1 MIKDPD
7 IVWNNCLTI
16 IKKDVNPQS
25 YKTWFEPVKAV
36 KFKENILTIQVPN
49 KFFYE
54 WLEEHY
60 VKELKKAITS
70 EIGSNARLEYQILVD
85 NHRKIGRNAAT
96 VDQAPSPG
104 AFESERIKNPFVI
117 PGIKKLNI
125 DPQLNVDYTFDTF
138 IEGECNKL
146 ARSAGKAIAAKPGG
160 TAFNPLFIYGDVG
173 LGKTHLA
180 QAIGSSVVSQFKDKQ
195 VLYVTSERFT
205 NQVIQAIKNN
215 GVNDFMNFYHMIDV
229 LIVDDI
235 QFLANRPKTQE
246 IFFNIFN
253 QLHQGGKQLIL
264 TSDRPPKDLKDVDD
278 RLISRFKW
286 GLSADLTTPDY
297 DTRLAIFDRKM
308 VFEGVELPNDVV
320 EYVCYHIRNNVRELE
335 GVLVS
340 LVAQSTLNK
349 REIDINLAKE
359 VIAQFISQVS
369 KEITVDN
376 IKQLVADYF
385 NLPVEKLHSKTR
397 KRAIVLARQLSM
409 YLAKNFTNSSLKAI
423 GSEFGNRD
431 HSTVIYSVKAVQ
443 DMMDTDLVFK
453 DTVADLEK
461 QVQLNL
467 VS

>member
-25 YKTWFEPVKAV
+25 FKTWFEPIKAV
-36 KFKENILTIQVPN
+36 KYKDNILTIQVPN

-60 VKELKKAITS
+60 VKELKKAIIS
-70 EIGSNARLEYQILVD
+70 EIGVDARLEYQILVD
-85 NHRKIGRNAAT
+85 NHRKIGRNAAV
-96 VDQAPSPG
+96 VDQSPVPG
-104 AFESERIKNPFVI
+104 AFETNRIKNPFVI

-125 DPQLNVDYTFDTF
+125 DPQLNKDYTFDTF

-146 ARSAGKAIAAKPGG
+146 ARAAGKAIADKPGG

-180 QAIGSSVVSQFKDKQ
+180 HAIGNKVLDTFQDKQ

-205 NQVIQAIKNN
+205 NQVIQSIKNN

-253 QLHQGGKQLIL
+253 QLHQSGKQLIL

-286 GLSADLTTPDY
+286 GLSADLKTPDY
-297 DTRLAIFDRKM
+297 DTRLAILDRKM
-308 VFEGVELPNDVV
+308 SFEGVELPNEVT

-349 REIDINLAKE
+349 RQIDLSLAKD
-359 VIAQFISQVS
+359 VIAQFVSQIN

-385 NLPVEKLHSKTR
+385 NLPVEKLGGKTR

-409 YLAKNFTNSSLKAI
+409 YLAKNFTNSSLTAI
-423 GSEFGNRD
+423 GSEFGDRD
-431 HSTVIYSVKAVQ
+431 HSTVIYSVNAVKN
-443 DMMDTDLVFK
+443 MMDTDLVFK
-453 DTVADLEK
+453 DTVEDLEK

-467 VS
+467 SV

>member
-1 MIKDPD
+1 M
-7 IVWNNCLTI
+7 
-16 IKKDVNPQS
+16 
-25 YKTWFEPVKAV
+25 
-36 KFKENILTIQVPN
+36 
-49 KFFYE
+49 
-54 WLEEHY
+54 
-60 VKELKKAITS
+60 
-70 EIGSNARLEYQILVD
+70 
-85 NHRKIGRNAAT
+85 
-96 VDQAPSPG
+96 
-104 AFESERIKNPFVI
+104 
-117 PGIKKLNI
+117 
-125 DPQLNVDYTFDTF
+125 
-138 IEGECNKL
+138 
-146 ARSAGKAIAAKPGG
+146 
-160 TAFNPLFIYGDVG
+160 
-173 LGKTHLA
+173 
-180 QAIGSSVVSQFKDKQ
+180 
-195 VLYVTSERFT
+195 
-205 NQVIQAIKNN
+205 
-215 GVNDFMNFYHMIDV
+215 
-229 LIVDDI
+229 
-235 QFLANRPKTQE
+235 
-246 IFFNIFN
+246 
-253 QLHQGGKQLIL
+253 IL
-264 TSDRPPKDLKDVDD
+264 TSDRPPKDLKDVND

-308 VFEGVELPNDVV
+308 VFEGVELPNDVI
-320 EYVCYHIRNNVRELE
+320 EYVCFHIRNNVRELE

-349 REIDINLAKE
+349 REIDISLAKE

-369 KEITVDN
+369 KEITVVN
-376 IKQLVADYF
+376 IKLLVADYF